1 MILSDSTTALILI
14 RTRVD
19 KQRHTTMAARTTAA
33 IKLKDMI
40 TKAKD
45 SNSAV
50 AEEAPAPIET
60 KPAKATAAKAPKA
73 TAAKAPKS
81 TAAKAP
87 KTTAPK
93 AAEPKV
99 VAPVEEGPELSLDDA
114 LMSLAKIGTLNTA
127 QKNELRKALGSFAS
141 LSNAATKI
149 ASAVEQVSAV
159 RSTKSAAH
167 SLDASLVQLLSTL
180 DLGPSY
186 NAVKSGRSTNYEAA
200 DPLSEVLSGLS
211 GDSPVSSK
219 EVLSTLAKFICAQQ
233 GLANGEKGGREGFAT
248 DLHTIPESWTVIIE
262 AIDAH
267 NKAAKDESKKLDAA
281 SISHTDLGKVF
292 HSFLGSAIT
301 DESLVESQA
310 RCDKD
315 LATLSLVLKKYA
327 AEKAAAKK

>member
-1 MILSDSTTALILI
+1 MAT
-14 RTRVD
+14 RTNTV
-19 KQRHTTMAARTTAA
+19 AAN
-33 IKLKDMI
+33 KLKDMI
-40 TKAKD
+40 TKAK
-45 SNSAV
+45 
-50 AEEAPAPIET
+50 EAPVET
-60 KPAKATAAKAPKA
+60 KPEKAAAEVPAKATAAKAPKTTAAKAPKA
-73 TAAKAPKS
+73 TAAKAPKA
-81 TAAKAP
+81 TAAK
-87 KTTAPK
+87 T
-93 AAEPKV
+93 AEPKV
-99 VAPVEEGPELSLDDA
+99 VAPPEEGPEPSLDDA
-114 LMSLAKIGTLNTA
+114 LAKLSLIASLSA
-127 QKNELRKALGSFAS
+127 SQKNELRKALGAYAS
-141 LSNAATKI
+141 LSSAATKI

-200 DPLSEVLSGLS
+200 EPLSEVLSGLS

-248 DLHTIPESWTVIIE
+248 DLHTIPESWTVVIE
-262 AIDAH
+262 AIDEY
-267 NKAAKDESKKLDAA
+267 NKKAKDESKKLNPD

-292 HSFLGSAIT
+292 HSFLGSAIS
-301 DESLVESQA
+301 DDSLVDSQA

-315 LATLSLVLKKYA
+315 LFTFSLVLKKYA

>member
-1 MILSDSTTALILI
+1 
-14 RTRVD
+14 
-19 KQRHTTMAARTTAA
+19 MAARTTAA
-33 IKLKDMI
+33 NKLKDMI

-60 KPAKATAAKAPKA
+60 KPVKATVAKAPKA

-87 KTTAPK
+87 KTTAK

-262 AIDAH
+262 TIDAH